1 MAVWCNGNTMVFGTT
16 VIGSN
21 PITAAKLVKKIVIDK
36 LEKICYNIYVKKIRN
51 KYNSRVERNTIQ
63 GS

>member
-1 MAVWCNGNTMVFGTT
+1 MAAWCNGNTMVFGTT

-21 PITAAKLVKKIVIDK
+21 PIAAAKLIKKIIIDK

-51 KYNSRVERNTIQ
+51 KYAGMVMVPKQ